1 MRNFTD
7 GTRPLSSLIFYLL
20 VLALFLISFLGL
32 FIPIMEVD
40 ASQYASMSQE
50 MINSKSWLCVKD
62 LGQDYLDK
70 PPLLFWLSSLS
81 IFIFGHSSW
90 AFKLPSFII
99 AWASVYF
106 LFRLVKLYY
115 PLGIAQLAALV
126 YASSVAFI
134 LFTNDIRTD
143 TLLISFVILAVW
155 QLANYIEHLHF
166 KNLCIGSI
174 ALGLAML
181 AKGPIGLVV
190 PVLALA
196 PHLLLKGKIKVLLQ
210 WKNVLAPLI
219 ILLVLSPMLLGLYEQ
234 WGAHGIRFFFWEQSF
249 GRITGENVWANDATH
264 FYFLHNIA
272 WAFLPFT
279 VFLLSGLLYFGIHF
293 KNQREYISF
302 FGFILPFIA
311 LSFSQYKLPH
321 YIYIVIPFAAIISA
335 NYISNWRRERGKMDS
350 LISIFQTIIILA
362 LFLTGLVLI
371 YFFEAKLWYF
381 IYIPIMGLI
390 LFLGLALCQLK
401 SFLIYASFLAFLTT
415 SLVLN
420 GLAYPKLL
428 QYQSSS
434 EAALYISHENK
445 ASLPVYQ
452 LNIWWRAF
460 HYYSGGIVPEFSD
473 NTMLEN
479 KAVLVFTNQ
488 EGFLAL
494 KENYT
499 VILVKEFP
507 QFSVTR
513 LSFNFLN
520 PKTRAQTLSF
530 NYLLKIQK
538 KP

>member
-50 MINSKSWLCVKD
+50 MINSKSWLCIKD

-134 LFTNDIRTD
+134 LFTNYIRTD

-520 PKTRAQTLSF
+520 PKTLAQTLSF

>member
-50 MINSKSWLCVKD
+50 MINSKSWLCIKD

>member
-390 LFLGLALCQLK
+390 LFLGLALYQLK

-428 QYQSSS
+428 QYQSGS

>member
-90 AFKLPSFII
+90 AFKLPSFIM